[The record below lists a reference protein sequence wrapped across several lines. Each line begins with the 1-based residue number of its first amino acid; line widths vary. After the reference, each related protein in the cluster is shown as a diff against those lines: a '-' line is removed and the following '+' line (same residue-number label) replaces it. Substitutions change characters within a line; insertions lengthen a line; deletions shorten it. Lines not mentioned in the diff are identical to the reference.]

1 MIREFFLENISGIYV
16 VNDKYFPDST
26 LEKAV
31 WINYKSVT
39 EYRRKSDS
47 IYNFLYNTIHIMRAV
62 EFKIW

>member
-1 MIREFFLENISGIYV
+1 V

>member
-31 WINYKSVT
+31 
-39 EYRRKSDS
+39 
-47 IYNFLYNTIHIMRAV
+47 
-62 EFKIW
+62 